1 MNPDYQHDLDFSIEE
16 LEEGLDKLTRPAMR
30 MLPRDSMELAMT
42 QIVMT
47 SAVRERMGVVRCG
60 MFRVE
65 NPSTR
70 PYRNR
75 ITGRTYTGL
84 TQVLHKRGKKKS
96 LHIA

>member
-30 MLPRDSMELAMT
+30 MLRDHMELPMT

-47 SAVRERMGVVRCG
+47 SAVRERMGVVRYG
-60 MFRVE
+60 RFRVK

-70 PYRNR
+70 PYRTR